1 MLIKQVKQ
9 NTGERGY
16 KKFQRSKSRW
26 STSAVHCLFLSFV
39 ADGQSIVRLY
49 NFQPSV
55 CCLTN
60 TEKPGQCGVKP
71 AGLFCPKLTEVSAF
85 LMMADGERGEGKPL
99 GMQRDLGGNVVS
111 GYV

>member
-16 KKFQRSKSRW
+16 KKISKEQVEMEYISNSLLISQFCGRW
-26 STSAVHCLFLSFV
+26 SV
-39 ADGQSIVRLY
+39 VRLQ

-85 LMMADGERGEGKPL
+85 LTMADGERGEGKPL
-99 GMQRDLGGNVVS
+99 GVQRDLGGNVVS